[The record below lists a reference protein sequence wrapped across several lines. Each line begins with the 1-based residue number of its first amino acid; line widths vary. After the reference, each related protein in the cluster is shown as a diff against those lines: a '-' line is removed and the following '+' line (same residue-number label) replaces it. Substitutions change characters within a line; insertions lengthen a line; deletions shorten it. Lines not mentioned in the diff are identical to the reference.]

1 MWKGLIY
8 LIQLIQ
14 RAASGRGLGGSVDTD
29 FMISRPIAALHGP
42 LHPSSSGLPTDENR

>member
-8 LIQLIQ
+8 LIHTYNT
-14 RAASGRGLGGSVDTD
+14 ASGRALGCSVDSD
-29 FMISRPIAALHGP
+29 FMISRPIAGLHGP